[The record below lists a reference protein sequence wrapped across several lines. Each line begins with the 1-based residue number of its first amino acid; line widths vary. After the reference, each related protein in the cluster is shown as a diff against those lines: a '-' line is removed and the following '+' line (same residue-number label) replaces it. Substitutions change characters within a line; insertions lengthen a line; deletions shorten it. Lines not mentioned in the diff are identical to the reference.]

1 MSDHDYGYKCGHGVS
16 DCDHGVNGRGESG
29 RGVSDR
35 DVNGHGENESDR
47 GENGHGENES
57 DRDENDC
64 DYAVN
69 DCDVHCHDYENVS
82 DRVHES
88 GYSLNDHDDAS
99 HGSKIN
105 QLS

>member
-1 MSDHDYGYKCGHGVS
+1 MSDHDYGYGCECGHYVS
-16 DCDHGVNGRGESG
+16 DYGHGVNGRG
-29 RGVSDR
+29 V
-35 DVNGHGENESDR
+35 SDR

>member
-1 MSDHDYGYKCGHGVS
+1 MSDHDYGYGYECGHGVS
-16 DCDHGVNGRGESG
+16 DCDHGVNGRGASG
-29 RGVSDR
+29 RGASDR
-35 DVNGHGENESDR
+35 DVNGH

-99 HGSKIN
+99 HGSKIG